1 MSAWYP
7 EHQEEIIYYPNMEK
21 KKKAKERERRDQRKL
36 AGLQETMGSGL
47 EGLLIILPGVMDTKE
62 T

>member
-7 EHQEEIIYYPNMEK
+7 EHQEEIIYYPSMK
-21 KKKAKERERRDQRKL
+21 KSKGKKGRRDQRKL
-36 AGLQETMGSGL
+36 EGLKETMASGL
-47 EGLLIILPGVMDTKE
+47 EGLLIILPGVMDAKE